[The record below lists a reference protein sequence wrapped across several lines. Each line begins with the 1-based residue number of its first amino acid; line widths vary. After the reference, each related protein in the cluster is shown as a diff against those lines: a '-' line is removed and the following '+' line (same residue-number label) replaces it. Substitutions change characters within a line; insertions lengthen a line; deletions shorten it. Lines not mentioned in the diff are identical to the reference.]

1 VLANLGGPEL
11 DRREAALLPFARETV
26 RYQASALQ
34 RRTRALADA
43 LSVAEVIEAVGVAAL
58 ANVVARLSILLDR
71 C

>member
-1 VLANLGGPEL
+1 V
-11 DRREAALLPFARETV
+11 
-26 RYQASALQ
+26 LQ

-43 LSVAEVIEAVGVAAL
+43 LSVAEVIEAVGIAAL